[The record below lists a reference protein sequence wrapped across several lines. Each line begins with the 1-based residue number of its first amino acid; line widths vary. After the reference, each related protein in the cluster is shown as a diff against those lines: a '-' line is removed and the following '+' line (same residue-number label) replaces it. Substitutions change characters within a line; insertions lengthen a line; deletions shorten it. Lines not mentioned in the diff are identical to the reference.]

1 MFCYNA
7 RMTVKKKSFAK
18 GVPRRR
24 KVVLALNLSG
34 AAGRSMLTGVS
45 RYLSEGHL
53 WQLEIF
59 QLPDAPTADSLRQ
72 LEREGLDGYIVTDI
86 GPADGME
93 VLARSPLPA
102 VFVNVGEERFAGRPG
117 ATSFIWNDNANI
129 GQRAA
134 EHLLGCGRFASFGYV
149 NALNRQRRWSE
160 ERGNAFSRA
169 VAADG
174 FSVSDYPLRDDCGS
188 EADAASL
195 RDWLLELPKPA
206 AIFAAADWRALQ
218 VFDAALAAGIR
229 IPQQIVLLGTD
240 DSELKCL
247 SVVPQLSSVQPDYEG
262 AGYRAAAELEALI
275 EGRRRRLPQRIALP
289 AKTVVAR
296 GSTKPIPPAT
306 MLVRKGLAFIHAHA
320 CERVGPDDVAA
331 HLGVSRRLA
340 ELRFRQICDKTV
352 YGAIEEERLERVK
365 KMLSSTDRPIVRIAV
380 MTGFR
385 TASHLSNLF
394 KQRFHVSPRE
404 WRAASRTCTEV
415 DAVVSFKHGRN
426 QGLHD

>member
-7 RMTVKKKSFAK
+7 RMTIKKKSFAK

-34 AAGRSMLTGVS
+34 AAGRSMLAGVS

-53 WQLEIF
+53 WRLEIF

-72 LEREGLDGYIVTDI
+72 LEREGFDGYIVTDI

-102 VFVNVGEERFAGRPG
+102 VFINIGEDRFAERPG
-117 ATSFIWNDNANI
+117 ATSFIWNDNADI
-129 GQRAA
+129 GRRAA
-134 EHLLGCGRFASFGYV
+134 AHLRGCGRFASFGYV

-160 ERGNAFSRA
+160 ERGNAFCRA
-169 VAADG
+169 VADDG
-174 FSVSDYPLRDDCGS
+174 FAVAEYPLRDDCGS

-195 RDWLLELPKPA
+195 RDWLLGLPKPA

-218 VFDAALAAGIR
+218 VFDAALAAGIL

-240 DSELKCL
+240 DSELECL

-262 AGYRAAAELEALI
+262 AGFRAAAELEALI
-275 EGRRRRLPQRIALP
+275 EGRRRGLPQRIALP
-289 AKTVVAR
+289 ARTVVAR

-306 MLVRKGLAFIHAHA
+306 MLVRRGLAFIHTHA
-320 CERVGPDDVAA
+320 CERVSPEDVAT

-340 ELRFRQICDKTV
+340 ELRFRQICGKTV

-365 KMLSSTDRPIVRIAV
+365 KMLSSTDRPIVHIAE

-394 KQRFHVSPRE
+394 KQRFKVSPTA
-404 WRAASRTCTEV
+404 WRQA
-415 DAVVSFKHGRN
+415 KGHGS
-426 QGLHD
+426 QGDLTPSP